1 MTSNYLGAKGD
12 NSAVYTRENKPRTPR
27 INGTKSTFTAYST
40 DGYFKPR
47 LILAEEFWVG
57 LIQAAAYL
65 GRESVR
71 INGSKT
77 LSAACCPQMLRM
89 LCFQLYPRPSRL
101 RDARC
106 SGGKVT
112 CCTRKLKILSKQHL
126 IHMHPWNISFKP
138 LDWSLTNVL
147 SRFPHKFRNS
157 ATLILNEMLIWKNV
171 KYGNFLD
178 QSQSFSQIT
187 LGTKTNYFII
197 GPVWP
202 LTKPWTIYTSSSG
215 LMLAILA

>member
-77 LSAACCPQMLRM
+77 LSAACLSGMLSANAAHA
-89 LCFQLYPRPSRL
+89 LFS
-101 RDARC
+101 
-106 SGGKVT
+106 
-112 CCTRKLKILSKQHL
+112 I
-126 IHMHPWNISFKP
+126 ISQTFTAERRALQRRESDLLHEK
-138 LDWSLTNVL
+138 T
-147 SRFPHKFRNS
+147 
-157 ATLILNEMLIWKNV
+157 E
-171 KYGNFLD
+171 NF
-178 QSQSFSQIT
+178 
-187 LGTKTNYFII
+187 
-197 GPVWP
+197 V
-202 LTKPWTIYTSSSG
+202 
-215 LMLAILA
+215 

>member
-1 MTSNYLGAKGD
+1 MWKVTPKRKSWSLLNFH
-12 NSAVYTRENKPRTPR
+12 VYAWPFIDEGRLYERKQAAAYSGPWLNKPRTPR

-40 DGYFKPR
+40 HGYFKPR

-77 LSAACCPQMLRM
+77 LSAACWSRERLLRM

-138 LDWSLTNVL
+138 LDWSLTNFS
-147 SRFPHKFRNS
+147 SRFPTSF
-157 ATLILNEMLIWKNV
+157 ATA
-171 KYGNFLD
+171 
-178 QSQSFSQIT
+178 QR
-187 LGTKTNYFII
+187 
-197 GPVWP
+197 
-202 LTKPWTIYTSSSG
+202 
-215 LMLAILA
+215 